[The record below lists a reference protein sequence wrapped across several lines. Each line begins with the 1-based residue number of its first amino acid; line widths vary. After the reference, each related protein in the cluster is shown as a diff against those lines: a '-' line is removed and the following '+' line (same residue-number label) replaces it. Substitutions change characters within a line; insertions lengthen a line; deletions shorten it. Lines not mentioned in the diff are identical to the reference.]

1 MRLTRRSLVP
11 HLAAFVGLT
20 ALAALGTPARAAA
33 QGVVVTGQVTA
44 QGGIPLPGASVH
56 IESLALGAVTREDGR
71 YRFEVPVGR
80 IPSQPVR
87 ITARLL
93 GYRPSS
99 VEINLA
105 ASSTIARDFALEA
118 NPLRLG
124 EIVVTGAGTSTTAEK
139 LGNVRNMVDSSLIR
153 RSNEVNI
160 VQALAAKAPN
170 VEVTASSGEPGAS
183 SFIRIR
189 GTRTVT
195 GNTQPLFVVDGVPID
210 NTTFSTSNF
219 NPLDELGT
227 GEISGTTQEN
237 RAIDINPDDIE
248 SVEILK
254 GAAAGAI
261 YGARA
266 GQGVILINTKSGR
279 PGPTRWTLRSSL
291 GFNDVS
297 RDYPLQRSYGQGT
310 LGGSPAPDDCDDP
323 GLNAGLCTRSWGPS
337 LEGATTYDHA
347 NEAYRTGHEWNNDL
361 SISGG
366 SERTSFF
373 LSLGHLRN
381 DGVFEGPN
389 NAFDRTTVRL
399 KGTHQVT
406 DQLTLGGNIAYADT
420 RGEFIQRGN
429 NVNGLQLGLL
439 RSPPDFNNLPYLDP
453 VTGLHRSFRMRNP
466 PPGSESATRGFDN
479 PFYALYEPVNTS
491 NVSRTFGNINAK
503 YIPRTWLEVS
513 YTLGA
518 DFSSDERLEGA
529 PQASSDVSAGGR
541 ITEGTIS
548 AYQIDHNLA
557 ATARHAFGENVE
569 GTFTLGQNLN
579 SRSTR
584 IIATVG
590 RQLVAPRPYRLS
602 NTITRDPPL
611 DSLAVIRGESYFG
624 QATLDLWQQLYLT
637 AAARNDGSSTFSE
650 SHRRSWFPKGSVAW
664 DFSRLVPN
672 QEWVTFGKLR
682 AAYGET
688 GQEPLPYLTSQ
699 VFSTAILS
707 GIAQGTGLT
716 PTQAGLGGLASS
728 LVKPATDLKPE
739 RTAEIETG
747 FDIGLYR
754 DMADLSFT
762 FYDATTRDVIL
773 LVALPPS
780 SGYRSQAQNAAKFR
794 NRGLELSLNVRPIAT
809 TDFQWEIGGQWAQN
823 RSEVLELRGSDFV
836 ALDGVNTITPY
847 AVAKKG
853 EPIGVFYDFGVV
865 RCGISPNGMDAT
877 IAGVDLAAA
886 CAGAPKGALY
896 IGADGFPVADPNQRV
911 VGDPNP
917 DWTASLRS
925 SMRWRQWQLS
935 GLLDFRHG
943 GVVYNG
949 TKGALLSYGTHGD
962 TEQRAAWDPVTETY
976 VGNEKVFGRD
986 ILPGAV
992 VGPGANLAV
1001 PIGANW
1007 YRDGLAP
1014 CPFSNVSELCME
1026 DGSYVKLR
1034 EISIGYT
1041 MTQAWVSRLAGLSS
1055 IDVRVA
1061 GRNLHTWTDYT
1072 GYDPETNL
1080 GGAVQK
1086 TRGMDYFN
1094 MPQTRSFVLS
1104 LSLNR

>member
-1 MRLTRRSLVP
+1 MLV
-11 HLAAFVGLT
+11 L
-20 ALAALGTPARAAA
+20 ALAGLGVPSWAAA
-33 QGVVVTGQVTA
+33 QSGAAVVGQVTA
-44 QGGIPLPGASVH
+44 QGGVPLPGASVF

-71 YRFEVPVGR
+71 YRVEVPVTR
-80 IPSQPVR
+80 LSAQPVR
-87 ITARLL
+87 VTVRLL
-93 GYRPSS
+93 GYRPAAAD
-99 VEINLA
+99 VQLA
-105 ASSTIARDFALEA
+105 AGGTVTQDFALEA

-124 EIVVTGAGTSTTAEK
+124 EVVVTGAGTSTTAEK
-139 LGNVRNMVDSSLIR
+139 LGNVRNTVDSSLIR

-210 NTTFSTSNF
+210 NTTYSTSNF

-248 SVEILK
+248 SIEILK

-266 GQGVILINTKSGR
+266 GQGVVLISTKSGR

-291 GFNDVS
+291 GLNDVS
-297 RDYPLQRSYGQGT
+297 RDYPLQRSYGQGRA
-310 LGGSPAPDDCDDP
+310 GVAPGANDCDDP
-323 GLNAGLCTRSWGPS
+323 NVNAALCTRSWGPA
-337 LEGATTYDHA
+337 LAGVTTYDHA
-347 NEAYRTGHEWNNDL
+347 NEAYRTGQEWNNDL

-381 DGVFEGPN
+381 DGIFEGPKN
-389 NAFDRTTVRL
+389 SFGRSTVRL

-406 DQLTLGGNIAYADT
+406 NKLTLGGNFAYADT

-429 NVNGLQLGLL
+429 NVNGLQLALL
-439 RSPPDFNNLPYLDP
+439 RSPPDFDNWPYLDP
-453 VTGLHRSFRMRNP
+453 VTGLHRSYRMRNP
-466 PPGSESATRGFDN
+466 PPGSETLSRGFDN
-479 PFYALYEPVNTS
+479 PFFALYEPENTS
-491 NVSRTFGNINAK
+491 NVSRTFGNVNAHLV
-503 YIPRTWLEVS
+503 PVGWLEMN

-541 ITEGTIS
+541 VTEGTIS
-548 AYQIDHNLA
+548 AYQIDHNLT
-557 ATARHAFGENVE
+557 ATARRAFGENIE
-569 GTFTLGQNLN
+569 GSFTLGQNLN

-590 RQLVAPRPYRLS
+590 RQLVAPLPYRLS

-637 AAARNDGSSTFSE
+637 VAARNDGSSTFSE
-650 SHRRSWFPKGSVAW
+650 NHRRNWFPKGSIAW
-664 DFSRLVPN
+664 DFSRFAPN
-672 QEWVTFGKLR
+672 QEWVTYGKLR

-699 VFSTAILS
+699 VFSTAVLS

-739 RTAEIETG
+739 RTSELESG
-747 FDIGLYR
+747 FDLGLWR

-794 NRGLELSLNVRPIAT
+794 NRGLELSLNVRPIMRD
-809 TDFQWEIGGQWAQN
+809 DFQWEIGGQWAQN
-823 RSEVLELRGSDFV
+823 RSEVLDLRGSDFV

-847 AVAKKG
+847 GVAREG

-865 RCGISPNGMDAT
+865 RCGISPEGMDAT
-877 IAGVDLAAA
+877 IPGVDLADA
-886 CAGAPKGALY
+886 CAGAPRGALY

-962 TEQRAAWDPVTETY
+962 TEQRAEWDPGSGTY

-986 ILPGAV
+986 ILPGPV
-992 VGPGANLAV
+992 VGPGANTAV

-1034 EISIGYT
+1034 EISVGYS
-1041 MTQAWVSRLAGLSS
+1041 MTEGVLNRVMGLSS
-1055 IDVRVA
+1055 IDLRLA
-1061 GRNLHTWTDYT
+1061 GRNLYTWTDYT

>member
-1 MRLTRRSLVP
+1 MRLTCRTLL
-11 HLAAFVGLT
+11 LAA
-20 ALAALGTPARAAA
+20 AALLAPSWARAQSGA
-33 QGVVVTGQVTA
+33 VVTGRVTA
-44 QGGIPLPGASVH
+44 EGGPPLAGASVL
-56 IESLALGAVTREDGR
+56 IESLAMGAVTREDGR
-71 YRFEVPVGR
+71 FRFEVPATRVPAG
-80 IPSQPVR
+80 PVR
-87 ITARLL
+87 LTARIL
-93 GYRPSS
+93 GYRPAT
-99 VEINLA
+99 VELRLA
-105 ASSTIARDFALEA
+105 AGATVTQDFALAA
-118 NPLRLG
+118 NPLKLG
-124 EIVVTGAGTSTTAEK
+124 EVVVTGAGTSTTAEK
-139 LGNVRNMVDSSLIR
+139 LGNVRNTVDSSLIR

-170 VEVTASSGEPGAS
+170 VEVTATSGEPGAS

-237 RAIDINPDDIE
+237 RAVDINPDDIE
-248 SVEILK
+248 NVEILK

-266 GQGVILINTKSGR
+266 GQGVVLITTKSGR
-279 PGPTRWTLRSSL
+279 PGPTRWTLRTSL
-291 GFNDVS
+291 GLNDVS
-297 RDYPLQRSYGQGT
+297 REYPLQRAWGQGRR
-310 LGGSPAPDDCDDP
+310 GAAPGATDCDDP
-323 GLNAGLCTRSWGPS
+323 NVNAALCTRSWGPS
-337 LEGATTYDHA
+337 LAGATSYDHA
-347 NEAYRTGHEWNNDL
+347 NEAYRTGQEWNNDL

-381 DGVFEGPN
+381 DGVFDGPN
-389 NAFDRTTVRL
+389 NSFGRTTVRL
-399 KGTHQVT
+399 KGTHQVS
-406 DQLTLGGNIAYADT
+406 DRLTLGGNFAYADT
-420 RGEFIQRGN
+420 RGEFVLRGN

-453 VTGLHRSFRMRNP
+453 VTGLHRSYRMRNP
-466 PPGSESATRGFDN
+466 PPGSETLSRGFDN
-479 PFYALYEPVNTS
+479 PFYALYEPENTS
-491 NVSRTFGNINAK
+491 QVARTFGNVNAK
-503 YIPRTWLEVS
+503 YTPFAWLDVN

-548 AYQIDHNLA
+548 AYQLDHNLT
-557 ATARHAFGENVE
+557 ATARHSFGENIA
-569 GTFTLGQNLN
+569 GTFTLGQNLS

-611 DSLAVIRGESYFG
+611 DSLAMIRGESYFG

-637 AAARNDGSSTFSE
+637 LAARNDGSTTFSE
-650 SHRRSWFPKGSVAW
+650 NHRRNWFPKGSVAW
-664 DFSRLVPN
+664 DFSGLVPS
-672 QEWVTFGKLR
+672 QEYVTFGKLR

-699 VFSTAILS
+699 VYSTAILS

-728 LVKPATDLKPE
+728 LVKPATDLRPE
-739 RTAEIETG
+739 RTAELETG
-747 FDIGLYR
+747 FDIGLWR

-794 NRGLELSLNVRPIAT
+794 NRGLELSLNVRPIT
-809 TDFQWEIGGQWAQN
+809 NDEFQWEIGGQWAQN

-865 RCGISPNGMDAT
+865 RCGVSPEGLGAA
-877 IAGVDLAAA
+877 IPGVDLATV
-886 CAGAPKGALY
+886 CAGAPRGALY
-896 IGADGFPVADPNQRV
+896 IGADGFPVSDPNQRV

-917 DWTASLRS
+917 DWTGSLRS
-925 SMRWRQWQLS
+925 SMRWRQWQLT
-935 GLLDFRHG
+935 GLLDVRHG
-943 GVVYNG
+943 GVIYNG

-962 TEQRAAWDPVTETY
+962 TEQRAVYDPVSGTY
-976 VGNEKVFGRD
+976 SGNEKVFGRD

-992 VGPGANLAV
+992 VGPGANTAV
-1001 PIGANW
+1001 PIGENW

-1034 EISIGYT
+1034 EISVGYT
-1041 MTQAWVSRLAGLSS
+1041 MTQPWVSRLVGVSS
-1055 IDVRVA
+1055 IDVRLA

-1094 MPQTRSFVLS
+1094 MPQTRSFVVS
-1104 LSLNR
+1104 FSLNR